1 MTRDE
6 STVGAAMHRG
16 VITCSPDSSGVT
28 VARIMAAHHIHSV
41 VVSGGSSSCI
51 ITDTDLAAA
60 LHDGVL
66 STTTATEIARVSLV
80 VATSDALQGAAERM
94 HEHGT
99 THAVVVEPS
108 SGELIGILS
117 VLDIANAFATRP

>member
-1 MTRDE
+1 
-6 STVGAAMHRG
+6 MHRG
-16 VITCSPDSSGVT
+16 VITCSPGSSGVT

-41 VVSGGSSSCI
+41 VVPGSGSFCI
-51 ITDTDLAAA
+51 ITDADLAAA

-66 STTTATEIARVSLV
+66 STTTATEIAKVSLV
-80 VATSDALQGAAERM
+80 VVPSDALQGAAERM

-99 THAVVVEPS
+99 THAVVVEPR

-117 VLDIANAFATRP
+117 VLDIANALALR